1 MLEGKSKFNVS
12 NVCCN
17 RIFTRPMLHTGSYV
31 PTSRCIAENLGK
43 RHKNSVCEQHNSQK
57 SPKWKGTHLISID
70 LELYPIE
77 ASKQIQP
84 LGYILMAASFCSVN
98 GYRVRCLP
106 DMAYYLTFFG
116 SAHPLH
122 YKRKFSQVKKKIDI
136 CICIEAHS
144 LPHRLWLSVLHT
156 KSGWWCAKSILGLV
170 ASNASTAEQNICSE
184 PIPPNGDL
192 CQLRHDPYTYF
203 TDR

>member
-1 MLEGKSKFNVS
+1 MAVNPSSSRKKTKNIVNQWLFLCWSKDKMLEGKSKFNVS

-84 LGYILMAASFCSVN
+84 LGYILMAASLCSVN

-122 YKRKFSQVKKKIDI
+122 YKRKSSQVKKNR
-136 CICIEAHS
+136 H
-144 LPHRLWLSVLHT
+144 LHMHRS
-156 KSGWWCAKSILGLV
+156 SFV
-170 ASNASTAEQNICSE
+170 AT
-184 PIPPNGDL
+184 
-192 CQLRHDPYTYF
+192 
-203 TDR
+203 